1 MNQAHAQAN
10 DSACPSALVVFPALI
25 GTLVWVCTLLVRL
38 PQY

>member
-1 MNQAHAQAN
+1 MNQPCSQAD

-25 GTLVWVCTLLVRL
+25 GTLVWVCALLVRL